1 MGGEREKTGQQPHVV
16 FQPRRAREYSG
27 TPLERARCFQ
37 FSLVLAKNIYFLCQL
52 FKMFDIKNEF
62 FISRYK

>member
-37 FSLVLAKNIYFLCQL
+37 FSLVLVKNIYFYVSYLRCL
-52 FKMFDIKNEF
+52 ILKINF